1 MSCTRLLGLRR
12 SWSLSRFDRACY
24 LSLMDIGA
32 LDSLRIVL
40 DPVGQ
45 IGVALALMLVM
56 FSVALGLRVDDFA
69 FLRDKPLLFLGGVAA
84 QVIVLPLATFLLIL
98 VMKPAASI
106 ALGMIVVACCPG
118 GAVSNL
124 LTYLSRGNVAASVAL
139 TATSSLLAAILTPA
153 SILLWSQAYEPTAT
167 LLKTLDV
174 SPFMFLA
181 QTTFLLAVPLVLGMV
196 VAAKAPDVAQRIRKR
211 TTILGVS
218 VLVGVI
224 IYGISYFFPVLFP
237 ALPLLAGVVVTHNAV
252 AFATGALAGRVLSG
266 VSATRRA
273 LTFEIGIQNSG
284 LALVILLS
292 QLKGLGGA
300 AAVAAVWGV
309 WHLVAGGVLALF
321 FRQLDSERSL
331 LSYLKS

>member
-1 MSCTRLLGLRR
+1 L
-12 SWSLSRFDRACY
+12 
-24 LSLMDIGA
+24 DITT

-56 FSVALGLRVDDFA
+56 FSVALGLRVDDFS
-69 FLRDKPLLFLGGVAA
+69 FLRDKPLLFFGGVFA
-84 QVIVLPLATFLLIL
+84 QVVVLPFATFLLIL
-98 VMKPAASI
+98 ALRPAASI

-139 TATSSLLAAILTPA
+139 TATSSLLAAIFTPA
-153 SILLWSQAYEPTAT
+153 SILAWSHAYEPTAD
-167 LLKTLDV
+167 LLRTLDV
-174 SPFMFLA
+174 SPLMFLA
-181 QTTFLLAVPLVLGMV
+181 QTTFLLAVPLVCGMV
-196 VAAKAPDVAQRIRKR
+196 VAAKAPDVAARIKRR
-211 TTILGVS
+211 TTVFGVS

-224 IYGISYFFPVLFP
+224 IYGIAYFFPVLYP
-237 ALPLLAGVVVTHNAV
+237 ALPLLGMIVVIHNAA
-252 AFATGALAGRVLSG
+252 AFTTGAAAGMLLSKL
-266 VSATRRA
+266 SPTRRA

-300 AAVAAVWGV
+300 AAIAAVWGV
-309 WHLVAGGVLALF
+309 WHLIAGSSIATMFWIVD
-321 FRQLDSERSL
+321 RNTKPDYDVERA
-331 LSYLKS
+331 

>member
-1 MSCTRLLGLRR
+1 
-12 SWSLSRFDRACY
+12 
-24 LSLMDIGA
+24 MDIAA
-32 LDSLRIVL
+32 LDSLRIIL

-45 IGVALALMLVM
+45 AGVALSLMIVM
-56 FSVALGLRVDDFA
+56 FSVALGLRIDDFA
-69 FLRDKPLLFLGGVAA
+69 FLRDKPLLFVGGVTA
-84 QVIVLPLATFLLIL
+84 QVVVLPLVTFLLIL
-98 VMKPAASI
+98 AMKPAASI

-153 SILLWSQAYEPTAT
+153 SILFWSHSYEPTAT

-181 QTTFLLAVPLVLGMV
+181 QTTFLLAVPLILGMV

-224 IYGISYFFPVLFP
+224 IYGLAYFFPILLP
-237 ALPLLAGVVVTHNAV
+237 ALSLLGGVVVLHNAL
-252 AFATGALAGRVLSG
+252 AFVTGALAGRLLSG
-266 VSATRRA
+266 MAATRRA

-300 AAVAAVWGV
+300 AAVAAIWGI
-309 WHLVAGGVLALF
+309 WHLIAGGLLALF
-321 FRQLDSERSL
+321 FRQVDSRRSL
-331 LSYLKS
+331 ASETTY

>member
-1 MSCTRLLGLRR
+1 
-12 SWSLSRFDRACY
+12 
-24 LSLMDIGA
+24 MDIGT

-40 DPVGQ
+40 DPIGQ
-45 IGVALALMLVM
+45 VGVALALMLVM
-56 FSVALGLRVDDFA
+56 FSVALGLRIDDFS
-69 FLRDKPLLFLGGVAA
+69 FLRDKPMLFFGGVVA
-84 QVIVLPLATFLLIL
+84 QVAVLPLATFCLIL
-98 VMKPAASI
+98 VLEPAASI

-153 SILLWSQAYEPTAT
+153 SILFWSQAYEPTAA
-167 LLKTLDV
+167 LLRTLDV
-174 SPFMFLA
+174 NPMIFLA
-181 QTTFLLAVPLVLGMV
+181 QTTFLLALPLVLGML
-196 VAAKAPDVAQRIRKR
+196 VAAKAPDVAAGIRKR

-224 IYGISYFFPVLFP
+224 IYGIAYFFPVLWP
-237 ALPLLAGVVVTHNAV
+237 ALPLLGGIVVLHNAV
-252 AFATGALAGRVLSG
+252 AFATGATAGALLSRL
-266 VSATRRA
+266 SSTRRA

-300 AAVAAVWGV
+300 AAIAAVWGV
-309 WHLVAGGVLALF
+309 WHLIAGGLLAGF
-321 FRQLDSERSL
+321 FRLVDGGKKLAGES
-331 LSYLKS
+331 SY

>member
-1 MSCTRLLGLRR
+1 
-12 SWSLSRFDRACY
+12 
-24 LSLMDIGA
+24 MDIGA

-45 IGVALALMLVM
+45 AGVALALMLVM

-69 FLRDKPLLFLGGVAA
+69 FLRDKPMLFIGGVVA
-84 QVIVLPLATFLLIL
+84 QVVILPLVTFLLIL
-98 VMKPAASI
+98 AIRPAASI

-153 SILLWSQAYEPTAT
+153 SILIWSHAYEPTAT
-167 LLKTLDV
+167 LLESLDV
-174 SPFMFLA
+174 SPLMFLA
-181 QTTFLLAVPLVLGMV
+181 QTTFLLALPLVLGML

-224 IYGISYFFPVLFP
+224 IYGIAYFFPVLFP
-237 ALPLLAGVVVTHNAV
+237 ALPLLGGVVVLHNAV
-252 AFATGALAGRVLSG
+252 AFATGALAGRTLSRNP
-266 VSATRRA
+266 ATRRA

-300 AAVAAVWGV
+300 AAIAAVWGV
-309 WHLVAGGVLALF
+309 WHLVAGGLLALM
-321 FRQLDSERSL
+321 FRRFDHIFQNKRALETL
-331 LSYLKS
+331 E